1 MKKAIK
7 AKPKRAL
14 FILLIILALL
24 SIGFFNPLV
33 TKSYDLDSTKLPS
46 EFDGFKIV
54 QITDFHCK
62 NFGNQEEP
70 LIKKIKEA
78 DPDIICLTGD
88 IIDEEH
94 DFKNADYLLSK
105 ITQIAPVYYVSGNHE
120 FYRGAPYSDFKE
132 LCYEYGVRILE
143 SETITIER
151 GNSAIN
157 LSGLAWQNS
166 TADMVN
172 RLGYATDD
180 YYNILLYH
188 DSSKFNFLASYGY
201 DLVLAGHIH
210 GGLIRLPF
218 IGGLLGSD
226 YIFFPKYDYGIYQEK
241 GSTMI
246 SSSGLG
252 DARVP
257 RWNNP
262 REIVEITLH
271 SIEKEAQE

>member
-7 AKPKRAL
+7 NKPKRAL
-14 FILLIILALL
+14 FVLLILLILL
-24 SIGFFNPLV
+24 NLGFVNPLV
-33 TKSYDLDSTKLPS
+33 TKSYDISSPSLPS

-62 NFGNQEEP
+62 SFGNQEDP
-70 LIKKIKEA
+70 LIKKIKDAE
-78 DPDIICLTGD
+78 PDIICLTGD

-94 DFKNADYLLSK
+94 DFKNADYLLSNV
-105 ITQIAPVYYVSGNHE
+105 TQIAPVYYVSGNHE
-120 FYRGAPYSDFKE
+120 FYRGAPYSDFTE

-143 SETITIER
+143 SETVTIER
-151 GNSAIN
+151 GDSAIK

-166 TADMVN
+166 TSDMVN
-172 RLGYATDD
+172 RLGYAADN

-188 DSSKFNFLASYGY
+188 DSSKFNFLANYGY
-201 DLVLAGHIH
+201 DLVLSGHIH
-210 GGLIRLPF
+210 GGLIRLPL

-226 YIFFPKYDYGIYQEK
+226 YIFFPKYDYGEFHEK

-271 SIEKEAQE
+271 CEQ